1 MRSKTLGAS
10 KLSLLMACASPGSAL
25 AYHLGLASNQAG
37 LMQRSTGA
45 TGQPATAGAGPAE
58 PVRSV
63 VSWLTGLPAAAA
75 RWYAERERKELDRYL
90 AQAQN
95 VSDLEARMRDLHSG
109 RYWLP

>member
-1 MRSKTLGAS
+1 MKSKTIGGS

-25 AYHLGLASNQAG
+25 AYHLGLASSEAV

-45 TGQPATAGAGPAE
+45 AGQPAAGPAE

-63 VSWLTGLPAAAA
+63 VTWLTGLPAAVA
-75 RWYAERERKELDRYL
+75 RWYAERERRELDRYL